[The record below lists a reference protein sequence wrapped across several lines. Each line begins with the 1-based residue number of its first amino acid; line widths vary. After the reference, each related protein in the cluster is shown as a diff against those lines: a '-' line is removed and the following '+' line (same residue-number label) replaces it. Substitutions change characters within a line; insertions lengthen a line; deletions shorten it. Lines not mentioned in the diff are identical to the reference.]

1 MQNRSLST
9 RVRVEALIRQLEE
22 HLPRYR
28 SNAEV
33 AKTNPMHFR
42 SIWSYTSNIT
52 PQYIAEYY
60 AKILSDL
67 ETTIANLKND
77 LQNSTYA
84 DDVYRKVVIKIYN
97 DEKNEGS
104 YRILEVEKVYFKDIN
119 DPSDR
124 YWVVESN
131 HGDGW
136 MVCDDTAHPS
146 DLPAIWKRATSRV
159 LVGQVGDLHFA

>member
-9 RVRVEALIRQLEE
+9 RASVEALIGKLEE

-33 AKTNPMHFR
+33 AKDNPMHFR
-42 SIWSYTSNIT
+42 SIWSYTRDIT

-60 AKILSDL
+60 EKILSDL
-67 ETTIANLKND
+67 ETTIKNLKND

-97 DEKNEGS
+97 DKKNECS
-104 YRILEVEKVYFKDIN
+104 YRILEVDPIELKDYNDTCWFVEKNY
-119 DPSDR
+119 
-124 YWVVESN
+124 
-131 HGDGW
+131 GDGW
-136 MVCDDTAHPS
+136 MMTGHTAFPA
-146 DLPAIWKRATSRV
+146 DLPVIWAQATSRV
-159 LVGQVGDLHFA
+159 LVGQVGDHLHFA